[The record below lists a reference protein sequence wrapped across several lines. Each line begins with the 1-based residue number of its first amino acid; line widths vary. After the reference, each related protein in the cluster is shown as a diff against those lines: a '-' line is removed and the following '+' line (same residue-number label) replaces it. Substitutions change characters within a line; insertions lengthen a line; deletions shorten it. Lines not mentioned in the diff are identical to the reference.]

1 MHSPSLLQKH
11 LEELLGSDWSA
22 ELDARVA
29 ALQRTRGG
37 VDRVSAKVAAM
48 AGFLEERK
56 VMSVSEPQADH
67 HPPQLC
73 THTNPSV
80 GWWTGV

>member
-1 MHSPSLLQKH
+1 MQKH

-56 VMSVSEPQADH
+56 VMSVS
-67 HPPQLC
+67 
-73 THTNPSV
+73 
-80 GWWTGV
+80 